1 MYAEFLNKLFTK
13 KPFGVMRRSN
23 KSHKVPNVKL
33 RPAQP
38 RSSHAHP
45 MDAPYDH
52 SSDFELVPPNASMI
66 DLCPRPFR
74 GVTLCATGTMDKA
87 TLFKQ
92 AFELGATSTSDFTD
106 RVTHLIANN
115 HGGAKYACA
124 LERKI
129 PIMRPEWITDAYHVW
144 LRGDDV
150 DLAETVS
157 THRLPIFS
165 GVILSLSGIDDIEQ
179 RANINRT
186 LTRYGG
192 TYVKAIERPVKV
204 THLLCAGDN
213 ETEKMRYADKFNKRG
228 EAKIHVVWEEW
239 FWDCL
244 EFGGRFEEKRYV
256 VTRPR
261 PERKTMNEEL
271 TTSMPVHDSAPS
283 THPSNAIPAD
293 CHLLRTSA
301 PPKPSHEHDILDEEE
316 PASLARTPVRAVTL
330 QLWGSLLRPRGFEI
344 DPVANKLVRS
354 PSKSQSIASPQMSP
368 TRLPAY
374 LTPDVR
380 TRTTDKVIEPQGKSV
395 ISSFKRAKSFAPPA
409 KEPMTRQ
416 PFRRTTTIAALGPE
430 DAEGSTLPRQPEVED
445 SSITTLFAGY
455 CFRLLG
461 EAKCANVRNA
471 IDRGGGV
478 VMDEDTDDVDFIV
491 VRLISGSKLY
501 QNEPDERLRAK
512 YRTEC
517 WLEHSVFQERI
528 CGPHENIS
536 FRPLSLPYPI
546 PNTEQ
551 IILSLSGLDQSEL
564 CWTKRL
570 LRALGITLAQIFSRR
585 STHLLCPSACG
596 TKYDKAKEWNIP
608 VVGMAWL
615 EDMAKEG
622 KVPDISEYLI
632 GDIGNRV
639 AKGKAKEMVD
649 TTNSHSKFFVKQPHL
664 LQDLRTPTLLDIEH
678 APPATFFGESN
689 GSLDGALPQ
698 CEGDDRA
705 RFSTSPPP
713 LPPQSSSPPLE
724 YVAVHPA
731 RRRHLLSSED
741 LDPPVPSLDEN
752 GRIPSSSSPSPMKL
766 PPSSGVR
773 LTCEPSPVRVP
784 NPRDVARELQESLT
798 TLLGK
803 RQVSEDD
810 IMRPEQRKGKRPRP
824 LPRPGVQSRQESR
837 ETITREPPARLVPL
851 PQPMYYDAMS
861 LLDGSARPSEDSL
874 RVTYEDPGQ
883 EAEKRKLMALLGEEN
898 VGRKGRRKSTRIAGY

>member
-1 MYAEFLNKLFTK
+1 
-13 KPFGVMRRSN
+13 MRRSN

-38 RSSHAHP
+38 RSRHTHHV
-45 MDAPYDH
+45 DAPYDH
-52 SSDFELVPPNASMI
+52 SSDSELIPPNASMV

-74 GVTLCATGTMDKA
+74 GVMLCATGTMDKP
-87 TLFKQ
+87 TLFRQ

-106 RVTHLIANN
+106 RVTHLLANT

-129 PIMRPEWITDAYHVW
+129 PIMCPEWITDAHQVW

-165 GVILSLSGIDDIEQ
+165 GVTLSLSGIDDLEQ
-179 RANINRT
+179 RANINRI
-186 LTRYGG
+186 LTRHGG

-204 THLLCAGDN
+204 THLLCSGDN

-244 EFGGRFEEKRYV
+244 EFGGRFEEKRYA

-271 TTSMPVHDSAPS
+271 TTSIPVHDSAPG
-283 THPSNAIPAD
+283 THPSNAIPVD
-293 CHLLRTSA
+293 GHLPGTPA
-301 PPKPSHEHDILDEEE
+301 PPKSSYECDLLEEEE
-316 PASLARTPVRAVTL
+316 PASLARAPVRAVTL
-330 QLWGSLLRPRGFEI
+330 QLWGSLLRPRGFEL
-344 DPVANKLVRS
+344 DSVANKLVRS
-354 PSKSQSIASPQMSP
+354 PSKSQSMTGPPISP
-368 TRLPAY
+368 TRSPAH
-374 LTPDVR
+374 LMPDVR
-380 TRTTDKVIEPQGKSV
+380 ARAAEKEIEPQGKSV
-395 ISSFKRAKSFAPPA
+395 ISSFKRTKSFAPPA
-409 KEPMTRQ
+409 NEPMTRQ
-416 PFRRTTTIAALGPE
+416 PFRRSTTIAALGPE
-430 DAEGSTLPRQPEVED
+430 VAEGSEAPHRPEVED
-445 SSITTLFAGY
+445 SSMTTLFAGY
-455 CFRLLG
+455 RFRLLG

-501 QNEPDERLRAK
+501 QNEPDEVLRAK

-536 FRPLSLPYPI
+536 FRPLSLPCPI
-546 PNTEQ
+546 PDTEK
-551 IILSLSGLDQSEL
+551 IVLSLSGLDQSEL

-596 TKYDKAKEWNIP
+596 AKYDKAKEWNIP

-615 EDMAKEG
+615 EDMATEG
-622 KVPDISEYLI
+622 KVPNVSEYLI
-632 GDIGNRV
+632 GDRV
-639 AKGKAKEMVD
+639 EKGKAKDMQMVD
-649 TTNSHSKFFVKQPHL
+649 TINANSKPVLPFFVKKPNL
-664 LQDLRTPTLLDIEH
+664 LQDLRTPTLLDIKH

-689 GSLDGALPQ
+689 GSLDDVLPQ
-698 CEGDDRA
+698 CEGDDGA
-705 RFSTSPPP
+705 RFSASPPP

-724 YVAVHPA
+724 YVALPPVH
-731 RRRHLLSSED
+731 RRSLLSCED
-741 LDPPVPSLDEN
+741 LDPPVPSLDAN
-752 GRIPSSSSPSPMKL
+752 GRIPSSTSPSPMKL
-766 PPSSGVR
+766 PPSSDAR
-773 LTCEPSPVRVP
+773 LIREPSPVRVP
-784 NPRDVARELQESLT
+784 HPRDVARELQESLT

-803 RQVSEDD
+803 RQISEDD
-810 IMRPEQRKGKRPRP
+810 VMRPGQRKGKRPRP
-824 LPRPGVQSRQESR
+824 LPRPKVQSRQETR
-837 ETITREPPARLVPL
+837 ETITREPSTRLVPL

-898 VGRKGRRKSTRIAGY
+898 MSRKGRRKNTRIAGC

>member
-1 MYAEFLNKLFTK
+1 M
-13 KPFGVMRRSN
+13 V
-23 KSHKVPNVKL
+23 
-33 RPAQP
+33 
-38 RSSHAHP
+38 
-45 MDAPYDH
+45 
-52 SSDFELVPPNASMI
+52 

-74 GVTLCATGTMDKA
+74 GVMLCATGTMDKP

-106 RVTHLIANN
+106 RVTHLLANT

-129 PIMRPEWITDAYHVW
+129 PIMCPEWIADAHQVW

-150 DLAETVS
+150 YLAETVS

-165 GVILSLSGIDDIEQ
+165 GVTLSLSGIDDLEQ
-179 RANINRT
+179 RANINRI
-186 LTRYGG
+186 LTRHGG

-204 THLLCAGDN
+204 THLICSGDN

-244 EFGGRFEEKRYV
+244 EFGGRFEEKRYA

-261 PERKTMNEEL
+261 PERKTMNE
-271 TTSMPVHDSAPS
+271 VHDSAPG
-283 THPSNAIPAD
+283 THPSNAIPVD
-293 CHLLRTSA
+293 GHLPGTPT
-301 PPKPSHEHDILDEEE
+301 PPKSSYECDLLEEEE
-316 PASLARTPVRAVTL
+316 PASLARAPVRAVTL
-330 QLWGSLLRPRGFEI
+330 QLWGSLLRPRGFEL
-344 DPVANKLVRS
+344 DSVANKLVRS
-354 PSKSQSIASPQMSP
+354 PSKSQSITGSPMSP
-368 TRLPAY
+368 TRPPAH
-374 LTPDVR
+374 LMPKVR
-380 TRTTDKVIEPQGKSV
+380 TRAAEKVIEPQGKSV
-395 ISSFKRAKSFAPPA
+395 ISSFKRTKSFAPPA
-409 KEPMTRQ
+409 NEPMTRQ
-416 PFRRTTTIAALGPE
+416 PFRRSTTIAALGPE
-430 DAEGSTLPRQPEVED
+430 VAEGSEAPHLPEVED
-445 SSITTLFAGY
+445 SSMTTLFAGY
-455 CFRLLG
+455 RFRLLG
-461 EAKCANVRNA
+461 EAKCVNVRNA

-478 VMDEDTDDVDFIV
+478 VMDEDIDDVDFIV

-501 QNEPDERLRAK
+501 QNEPDETLRAK

-536 FRPLSLPYPI
+536 FRPLSLPCPI

-596 TKYDKAKEWNIP
+596 AKYDKAKEWNIP

-615 EDMAKEG
+615 EDMATEG

-632 GDIGNRV
+632 GDRV
-639 AKGKAKEMVD
+639 EKGKAKDVQMVD
-649 TTNSHSKFFVKQPHL
+649 TINANSKPKPNL
-664 LQDLRTPTLLDIEH
+664 LQDIRTPTLLDIKH

-689 GSLDGALPQ
+689 GSLDDAPPQ
-698 CEGDDRA
+698 CEGDDGA
-705 RFSTSPPP
+705 RFSASPPP

-724 YVAVHPA
+724 YVALPPVH
-731 RRRHLLSSED
+731 RRSLLSYED
-741 LDPPVPSLDEN
+741 LDPPVPSLDAN
-752 GRIPSSSSPSPMKL
+752 GRIPSSTSPSPMKL
-766 PPSSGVR
+766 PPSSDAR

-784 NPRDVARELQESLT
+784 HPRDVARELQESLT

-810 IMRPEQRKGKRPRP
+810 VMRPGQRKGKRPRHCRA
-824 LPRPGVQSRQESR
+824 PRFVQSRQETR
-837 ETITREPPARLVPL
+837 ETITREPSVRLVPL

-898 VGRKGRRKSTRIAGY
+898 MNMGRKGRRKNTKIAGC

>member
-1 MYAEFLNKLFTK
+1 M
-13 KPFGVMRRSN
+13 V
-23 KSHKVPNVKL
+23 
-33 RPAQP
+33 
-38 RSSHAHP
+38 
-45 MDAPYDH
+45 
-52 SSDFELVPPNASMI
+52 

-74 GVTLCATGTMDKA
+74 GVTLCATGTMDKP

-92 AFELGATSTSDFTD
+92 AFELGATSTSDLTD
-106 RVTHLIANN
+106 RVTHLLANS
-115 HGGAKYACA
+115 HGGAKYTCA

-129 PIMRPEWITDAYHVW
+129 PIMRPEWIIDSHQVW

-157 THRLPIFS
+157 AYRLPIFS
-165 GVILSLSGIDDIEQ
+165 GITLSLSGIDDLEQ
-179 RANINRT
+179 RANINRA
-186 LTRYGG
+186 LTRHGG

-261 PERKTMNEEL
+261 PERKTMNE
-271 TTSMPVHDSAPS
+271 VHDSAPG
-283 THPSNAIPAD
+283 THPSNAIPVD
-293 CHLLRTSA
+293 GHLPRTPA
-301 PPKPSHEHDILDEEE
+301 PPKPSHEHDLLEEEE

-330 QLWGSLLRPRGFEI
+330 QLWESLLRPRGFEL
-344 DPVANKLVRS
+344 DSVANKLVRS
-354 PSKSQSIASPQMSP
+354 PSKSQSMAGPPMSP
-368 TRLPAY
+368 TRLPAR
-374 LTPDVR
+374 LMPDVR
-380 TRTTDKVIEPQGKSV
+380 ARAAEMEIEPQGKSV

-409 KEPMTRQ
+409 KESMARQ

-430 DAEGSTLPRQPEVED
+430 DAEGSEAPRWPEVED
-445 SSITTLFAGY
+445 SSMATLFAGY
-455 CFRLLG
+455 RFRLLG

-471 IDRGGGV
+471 IDRGGGI

-501 QNEPDERLRAK
+501 QNELDETLRAK

-517 WLEHSVFQERI
+517 WLEHSVFQEQI
-528 CGPHENIS
+528 CELHENIS
-536 FRPLSLPYPI
+536 FRPLSLPCPI

-551 IILSLSGLDQSEL
+551 IVLSLSGLDQSEL

-596 TKYDKAKEWNIP
+596 AKYDKAKEWNIP

-615 EDMAKEG
+615 EDMATEG
-622 KVPDISEYLI
+622 KIPDISKYIIGGI
-632 GDIGNRV
+632 GDRT
-639 AKGKAKEMVD
+639 AKGKAKDAQMVD
-649 TTNSHSKFFVKQPHL
+649 TTNANSKPVPPFFVKKSNL
-664 LQDLRTPTLLDIEH
+664 LQDLRTPTLLDIGH

-689 GSLDGALPQ
+689 GSLDDALPP
-698 CEGDDRA
+698 CEGNDGM
-705 RFSTSPPP
+705 RFSVSPPP

-724 YVAVHPA
+724 YVDLSPA
-731 RRRHLLSSED
+731 RRRPLLSSED
-741 LDPPVPSLDEN
+741 LNPPVPSLDAN

-766 PPSSGVR
+766 PPSSDAR

-784 NPRDVARELQESLT
+784 HPRDVARELQESLT

-810 IMRPEQRKGKRPRP
+810 VMRPEQRKGKRPRP
-824 LPRPGVQSRQESR
+824 LPRTKVQSRQESR
-837 ETITREPPARLVPL
+837 ETIAEPPARLARL

-883 EAEKRKLMALLGEEN
+883 EAEKRKLMALLGENN
-898 VGRKGRRKSTRIAGY
+898 VGRKGRRKSARIAGC

>member
-1 MYAEFLNKLFTK
+1 
-13 KPFGVMRRSN
+13 MRRSN

-38 RSSHAHP
+38 RSNHV
-45 MDAPYDH
+45 DAPYDH
-52 SSDFELVPPNASMI
+52 SSDSELVPPNASMV

-106 RVTHLIANN
+106 RVTHLLANS

-129 PIMRPEWITDAYHVW
+129 PIMRPEWITDAHQVW

-165 GVILSLSGIDDIEQ
+165 GVTLSLSGIDDLEQ
-179 RANINRT
+179 RANINRA
-186 LTRYGG
+186 LTRHGG
-192 TYVKAIERPVKV
+192 IYVKAIERPVKV

-244 EFGGRFEEKRYV
+244 EFRGRFEEKRYV

-271 TTSMPVHDSAPS
+271 TTSIPVHDSAPG
-283 THPSNAIPAD
+283 THPSNAIPVD
-293 CHLLRTSA
+293 GHLPRTPA
-301 PPKPSHEHDILDEEE
+301 PPKPSHDYDLLEEEE
-316 PASLARTPVRAVTL
+316 PASLAHTPVRAVTL

-354 PSKSQSIASPQMSP
+354 PSKSQSMAGPPMSP
-368 TRLPAY
+368 IQLPAR

-380 TRTTDKVIEPQGKSV
+380 TRTAEKVIESQGKSV

-416 PFRRTTTIAALGPE
+416 PFRRTTTIAAMGPG
-430 DAEGSTLPRQPEVED
+430 DAEGSTASHQPEVED
-445 SSITTLFAGY
+445 SSMATLFAGY
-455 CFRLLG
+455 HFRLLG

-478 VMDEDTDDVDFIV
+478 VVDEDTDDIDFIV

-501 QNEPDERLRAK
+501 QNEPDETLRAK

-536 FRPLSLPYPI
+536 FRPLSLPCPI

-570 LRALGITLAQIFSRR
+570 LRALGITLAQIFSRH

-596 TKYDKAKEWNIP
+596 AKYDKAKEWNIP
-608 VVGMAWL
+608 IVGMAWL
-615 EDMAKEG
+615 EDMAKAG

-632 GDIGNRV
+632 GDVGNRA
-639 AKGKAKEMVD
+639 AKGKARDVQMVD
-649 TTNSHSKFFVKQPHL
+649 TTNDSLPVLPLFVKKPHL

-689 GSLDGALPQ
+689 GSLDDALPQ
-698 CEGDDRA
+698 YKSDDGA
-705 RFSTSPPP
+705 RFSASPPL
-713 LPPQSSSPPLE
+713 LPPQSSSPPVE
-724 YVAVHPA
+724 YVAVHPT
-731 RRRHLLSSED
+731 RRRPPSSFED
-741 LDPPVPSLDEN
+741 LNPPVPSLDAN
-752 GRIPSSSSPSPMKL
+752 GRIPSSTSPSPMKL
-766 PPSSGVR
+766 PPSSDAR

-784 NPRDVARELQESLT
+784 HPRDVARELQESLT

-803 RQVSEDD
+803 RQVSEEDV
-810 IMRPEQRKGKRPRP
+810 MRPGQRKGKRPRP

-837 ETITREPPARLVPL
+837 ETIIREPPARLVPL

-861 LLDGSARPSEDSL
+861 LLDGSTRPSEDSL

-883 EAEKRKLMALLGEEN
+883 EAEKRKLLALLGDEN
-898 VGRKGRRKSTRIAGY
+898 VGRKGRRKSTRIPGY

>member
-1 MYAEFLNKLFTK
+1 
-13 KPFGVMRRSN
+13 MRRSN

-38 RSSHAHP
+38 RSRHAQLT
-45 MDAPYDH
+45 DAPYDH
-52 SSDFELVPPNASMI
+52 SSDSELVPPSASMV

-74 GVTLCATGTMDKA
+74 GVTLCATGTMDKP

-106 RVTHLIANN
+106 RVTHLLANI
-115 HGGAKYACA
+115 HGGAKYMCA

-129 PIMRPEWITDAYHVW
+129 PIMLPEWITDAHQVW

-150 DLAETVS
+150 DLAETIS
-157 THRLPIFS
+157 AHRLPIFS
-165 GVILSLSGIDDIEQ
+165 GVTLSLSGIDDLEQ
-179 RANINRT
+179 RANINRA
-186 LTRYGG
+186 LTRHGG

-261 PERKTMNEEL
+261 PERKTTNEEL
-271 TTSMPVHDSAPS
+271 TTSIPIHDSAPG
-283 THPSNAIPAD
+283 THPSNAIPVD
-293 CHLLRTSA
+293 GHLPRTPA
-301 PPKPSHEHDILDEEE
+301 PPKPSHEHDLLEEEE
-316 PASLARTPVRAVTL
+316 PASLSRAPIRAVTL
-330 QLWGSLLRPRGFEI
+330 QLWGSLLRPRGFEL
-344 DPVANKLVRS
+344 DSVGNKLVRS
-354 PSKSQSIASPQMSP
+354 PSKSQSISGTPVSP
-368 TRLPAY
+368 TRLPAR
-374 LTPDVR
+374 LVSDVR
-380 TRTTDKVIEPQGKSV
+380 AKAKEKEKETRGKSV
-395 ISSFKRAKSFAPPA
+395 ISSFKRAKSFAPPMQ
-409 KEPMTRQ
+409 EPMTRQ
-416 PFRRTTTIAALGPE
+416 PFRRTITIAALGPE
-430 DAEGSTLPRQPEVED
+430 DAEGSEAPHRPEVED
-445 SSITTLFAGY
+445 SAMATLFAGY
-455 CFRLLG
+455 RFSLLG
-461 EAKCANVRNA
+461 EAKCANVRSA

-478 VMDEDTDDVDFIV
+478 VMDEDTDNVDFIV

-501 QNEPDERLRAK
+501 QNEPDETLRAK

-536 FRPLSLPYPI
+536 FTPLTLPCPI
-546 PNTEQ
+546 PNAEQ
-551 IILSLSGLDQSEL
+551 IVLSLSGLDQSEL

-596 TKYDKAKEWNIP
+596 AKYDKAKEWNIP

-615 EDMAKEG
+615 EDMATEG
-622 KVPDISEYLI
+622 KVPDVSEYLI
-632 GDIGNRV
+632 GEVGDRM
-639 AKGKAKEMVD
+639 AKGKAKDVQTVD
-649 TTNSHSKFFVKQPHL
+649 TTKANSNPVPPFFVKKSNL

-689 GSLDGALPQ
+689 GSLDEPPPQ
-698 CEGDDRA
+698 CEGDDGV
-705 RFSTSPPP
+705 RFSASPPP
-713 LPPQSSSPPLE
+713 LPPQSSSPPFG
-724 YVAVHPA
+724 YDVSPVRQRPP
-731 RRRHLLSSED
+731 LLSED
-741 LDPPVPSLDEN
+741 LDPPVPTLDPN

-766 PPSSGVR
+766 PPSSDAR
-773 LTCEPSPVRVP
+773 LTAEPSPVRVP
-784 NPRDVARELQESLT
+784 HPRDVARELQESLT

-810 IMRPEQRKGKRPRP
+810 VMRPEQRKGKRPRP
-824 LPRPGVQSRQESR
+824 QPRSRVQSRQESR
-837 ETITREPPARLVPL
+837 ETITREPPGRHIPL

>member
-1 MYAEFLNKLFTK
+1 
-13 KPFGVMRRSN
+13 MRRSN

-38 RSSHAHP
+38 QSRHAQG
-45 MDAPYDH
+45 APYDH
-52 SSDFELVPPNASMI
+52 SSDSELIPPDASMV
-66 DLCPRPFR
+66 DLCPRPFN
-74 GVTLCATGTMDKA
+74 GVTLCATGTMDKP

-92 AFELGATSTSDFTD
+92 AFELGATSTSDLTD
-106 RVTHLIANN
+106 RVTHLLANS
-115 HGGAKYACA
+115 HGGAKYTCA

-129 PIMRPEWITDAYHVW
+129 PIMCPEWITDAYQVW

-150 DLAETVS
+150 DLAETIS
-157 THRLPIFS
+157 AHRLPIFS
-165 GVILSLSGIDDIEQ
+165 GVTLSLSGIDDLEQ
-179 RANINRT
+179 RASINRA
-186 LTRYGG
+186 LTRHGG

-261 PERKTMNEEL
+261 PERKTTNEEF
-271 TTSMPVHDSAPS
+271 TTSIPVHDSAPG
-283 THPSNAIPAD
+283 THPSNAIPVD
-293 CHLLRTSA
+293 GHLPRTPA
-301 PPKPSHEHDILDEEE
+301 PPKPSFEHDNLEEEE
-316 PASLARTPVRAVTL
+316 PASLARAPVRAVTL
-330 QLWGSLLRPRGFEI
+330 QLWGSLLRPRGFEL
-344 DPVANKLVRS
+344 DAVANKLVRS
-354 PSKSQSIASPQMSP
+354 PSKSQSMKGPSMSP
-368 TRLPAY
+368 TRLPAR
-374 LTPDVR
+374 LMPDVR
-380 TRTTDKVIEPQGKSV
+380 AKVKEKDKEQGKSV
-395 ISSFKRAKSFAPPA
+395 ISSFKRVNSFAPPA
-409 KEPMTRQ
+409 KELVTRQ
-416 PFRRTTTIAALGPE
+416 PFRRTTTVAALGPE
-430 DAEGSTLPRQPEVED
+430 DAEGSEAPHRPEVED
-445 SSITTLFAGY
+445 SMATLFAGY
-455 CFRLLG
+455 RFRLLG

-471 IDRGGGV
+471 IDTGGGV
-478 VMDEDTDDVDFIV
+478 VMDEDTDNVDFIV

-501 QNEPDERLRAK
+501 QNEPDEMLRAK

-536 FRPLSLPYPI
+536 FTPLTLPCPI
-546 PNTEQ
+546 PNAEQ

-596 TKYDKAKEWNIP
+596 AKYDKAKEWNIP

-615 EDMAKEG
+615 EDMATEG
-622 KVPDISEYLI
+622 TVPDISEYLI
-632 GDIGNRV
+632 GEVSDRM
-639 AKGKAKEMVD
+639 AKGKAKDVRMVD
-649 TTNSHSKFFVKQPHL
+649 TAKGNNKSVPPLFVKKSNL
-664 LQDLRTPTLLDIEH
+664 LQDLRTSTLLDIEH
-678 APPATFFGESN
+678 APPVTFFGKSN
-689 GSLDGALPQ
+689 GSLDNALPQ
-698 CEGDDRA
+698 CEGDDGE
-705 RFSTSPPP
+705 RFSASPPP

-724 YVAVHPA
+724 YVDLPPA
-731 RRRHLLSSED
+731 RQRPPLLFEEFN
-741 LDPPVPSLDEN
+741 PPVPSLDPN

-766 PPSSGVR
+766 PPSSDAR

-784 NPRDVARELQESLT
+784 HPRDVARELQESLT

-803 RQVSEDD
+803 RQISEDD
-810 IMRPEQRKGKRPRP
+810 VMRPEQRRGKRPRP
-824 LPRPGVQSRQESR
+824 QPRSRVQSRQESR
-837 ETITREPPARLVPL
+837 ETVTSPSRLVPL
-851 PQPMYYDAMS
+851 PQPIYYDAMS

-883 EAEKRKLMALLGEEN
+883 EAEKRKLMALLGEEG
-898 VGRKGRRKSTRIAGY
+898 VGRKGRRKNTRIVGR